1 MTPQR
6 HDFSYPRGLAP
17 APRHSALLSQF
28 RKDYILDEA
37 MNTPIPNLSFTESEV
52 KNSTKHC
59 TYTGLCLIWLIMCR
73 WNFFL
78 SYFMTML

>member
-52 KNSTKHC
+52 E
-59 TYTGLCLIWLIMCR
+59 L
-73 WNFFL
+73 
-78 SYFMTML
+78 